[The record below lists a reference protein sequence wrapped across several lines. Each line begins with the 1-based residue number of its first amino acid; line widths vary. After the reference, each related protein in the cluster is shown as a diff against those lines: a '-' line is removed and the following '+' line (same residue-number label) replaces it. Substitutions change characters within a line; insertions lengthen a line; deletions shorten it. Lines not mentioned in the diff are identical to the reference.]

1 MLGMSASSASIVFA
15 VERNFN
21 GVDPETLRE
30 IALIILGRLTGKPR
44 STLISSLIQSLRDP
58 LEVIRQ
64 ALGIEERNRDHVTRG
79 RYKLLIDKTDDDS
92 IIRLLASMGI
102 VDLTPKSTFKLSQ
115 LAEEVNVEHQRLVA
129 GVKYAAL
136 QGQMTVLSQTE
147 PVNEAMYD
155 LLNQRYRLVAGRM
168 YANIAIGGQ
177 SRRCCK

>member
-1 MLGMSASSASIVFA
+1 MLGMSTSSESIVFA

-21 GVDPETLRE
+21 GVNPETMRE
-30 IALIILGRLTGKPR
+30 IALVFLSRLSGKPR
-44 STLISSLIQSLRDP
+44 SMLISRQVQSLRDP
-58 LEVIRQ
+58 LGVIRQ
-64 ALGIEERNRDHVTRG
+64 SLSMEERHRDHFSRG
-79 RYKLLIDKTDDDS
+79 RYKLLIDKTEDDS
-92 IIRLLASMGI
+92 IIRLLASIGI

-115 LAEEVNVEHQRLVA
+115 LVEDVNVEHQRLVE

-155 LLNQRYRLVAGRM
+155 LLNQRYRIVAGRM
-168 YANIAIGGQ
+168 YANIACGGQ